1 MKKNL
6 INTLLLIAVFIMS
19 ILTSC
24 SNKNLYNEDEK
35 TETTTK
41 DESTLFDFSTSQTIT
56 LNVDYG
62 MTGLIAKFKV
72 FTQNPL
78 DSVGSL
84 KSDVQPIFIGY
95 TDSNCKYTGKLNLP
109 ASITKLYLNSTYTN
123 VPYCVSVNIENGTA
137 TYTKTKSTFRN
148 VISKNLSS
156 KNISLKNVTYS
167 GKSVNLGNEYT
178 RIQDKLY
185 ALYSDYYYPYFLW
198 YPKST
203 IEDFYTYVD
212 ETQPISSNSSLG
224 ELIGRL
230 NTNLDASKK
239 GQDNSKY
246 IRDTEHVNTTIANK
260 TAAGETV
267 DGVHLN
273 LIYLSSTGWNQNAM
287 AYYYYPTNAN
297 ATSSYIKGLPKYVVF
312 PRTSGR
318 YYYGGG
324 YSAYPDAVFGVRLQ
338 FFGSNY
344 DQPGIDVFPPGYTV
358 GWMLIADMG
367 KDLAANA
374 PFNTLNSN
382 IASSYNN
389 NKVIYSNKEAN
400 NYQNPGCITLYDK
413 KSEKVIIGFEDLAF
427 KPKSGGKVGDN
438 SYNDILFYV
447 DADPIAAIYD
457 PDQPT
462 IPEAPATTPD
472 DTYTAASG
480 TLAFEDIWPNGGDYD
495 LNDVVVEYSTKLVVN
510 GTNIKQ
516 IIDTYKVV
524 NKTGA
529 ATKSNAF
536 GFVINDSFG
545 GTIGS
550 DSPEFTKEA
559 DNQYILFN
567 SAKSCIGKT
576 FTVTRT
582 FSEGSYPQTSLY
594 ARNYN
599 PFIVPDYVAGTK
611 NRIEVHLPK
620 ASTTSWASSNNGGEN
635 AYYVNKDGKYPFAID
650 LAGVSNF
657 NQVTETKSI
666 GSTGEYPLFIDW
678 VNAKGTDNKDWY
690 LYKNGK

>member
-1 MKKNL
+1 MKRYLNY
-6 INTLLLIAVFIMS
+6 TLSIMTVFIMS
-19 ILTSC
+19 ILTAC
-24 SNKNLYNEDEK
+24 SNKNLYNEEEK

-41 DESTLFDFSTSQTIT
+41 DASTLFDFSTSQTIT
-56 LNVDYG
+56 LSLDYG
-62 MTGLIAKFKV
+62 IIGLKAEFKV
-72 FTQNPL
+72 FTQIPV
-78 DSVGSL
+78 DTTGTL
-84 KSDVQPIFIGY
+84 KADIQPIYIGY
-95 TDSNCKYTGKLNLP
+95 TDSNCKFTGNLSIP
-109 ASITKLYLNSTYTN
+109 ASITQLYVYSSYTN
-123 VPYCVSVNIENGTA
+123 VPRCILLTIENSKS
-137 TYTKTKSTFRN
+137 TYTKPIPTYELATSR
-148 VISKNLSS
+148 
-156 KNISLKNVTYS
+156 NVTYS
-167 GKSVNLGNEYT
+167 GSSINIENNTVSLGNN
-178 RIQDKLY
+178 LY
-185 ALYSDYYYPYFLW
+185 ALYNKIYTDPLW
-198 YPKST
+198 FMFNLNVDDLYSSIATNTLLGASST
-203 IEDFYTYVD
+203 
-212 ETQPISSNSSLG
+212 LG
-224 ELIGRL
+224 DLINRL
-230 NTNLDASKK
+230 NYNLDAAKK
-239 GQDNSKY
+239 TKQDNSQY
-246 IRDTEHVNTTIANK
+246 IRNTEHVNTTVAYK
-260 TAAGETV
+260 TPSNETV
-267 DGVHLN
+267 DAAHLD
-273 LIYLSSTGWNQNAM
+273 LVYLSATGSYQNAM
-287 AYYYYPTNAN
+287 AYYYYPSNAQN
-297 ATSSYIKGLPKYVVF
+297 VDATYIKNLPKYIVF
-312 PRTSGR
+312 PRTTGSYLYNGS
-318 YYYGGG
+318 YN
-324 YSAYPDAVFGVRLQ
+324 SYPNTIIKTRLQ
-338 FFGSNY
+338 FFGANY
-344 DQPGIDVFPPGYTV
+344 KQNGTDVFPAGYTI
-358 GWMLIADMG
+358 GWMLVANMG
-367 KDLAANA
+367 YSMGSNAAI
-374 PFNTLNSN
+374 NTINSN
-382 IASSYNN
+382 IKKAYNN
-389 NKVIYSNKEAN
+389 NQVIYSNKEAN
-400 NYQNPGCITLYDK
+400 TGQVSGCITLYDK
-413 KSEKVIIGFEDLAF
+413 ESNKVIIGFEELAY
-427 KPKSGGKVGDN
+427 KGKGIDGKVGDN